1 LSTIRLQ
8 DDGGQYIEPIEEDN
22 FGTLKNFIMTNSFF
36 EEENDILNA
45 VKYMP
50 SVSIIIP
57 FEPKMSLKS
66 GLEYRLKT
74 VIDKVEK
81 QLMAGYPE
89 ERSRPVLNKLKE
101 IVKKIDYN
109 TYKKSIAIYVSP
121 LIEKVYYL
129 DFTVEEKII
138 VDESFEIRDLIY
150 SKKEIHKYL
159 VLVLSSK
166 ANRIYLGNTIQFVRI
181 LSHVPEHVSAYKNDI
196 PERIGNFSDLSER
209 NEIMLEKFLRYTD
222 EGLSILLQAY
232 PLPVI
237 VMATDRT
244 AGHFKKITHNSNHIM
259 AYVHGNYEEATVAE
273 LRKALQP
280 YVADW
285 KKVKQIDLKHQL
297 DAAMGSRK
305 LATGMQDVW
314 KEATHKK
321 GRLLVVEKNFMY
333 PAQHG
338 AEEDIIYK
346 EEMQN
351 AADLYIKDAVDDV
364 IEKVLENGGDVEFV
378 DDEVLNEYGHIALI
392 QYYK

>member
-1 LSTIRLQ
+1 
-8 DDGGQYIEPIEEDN
+8 
-22 FGTLKNFIMTNSFF
+22 MTNSFF
-36 EEENDILNA
+36 EDDNDILNA

-50 SVSIIIP
+50 SISIIIP

-66 GLEYRLKT
+66 ELEYKLKT
-74 VIDKVEK
+74 AIDKVEK
-81 QLMAGYPE
+81 QLKAGYPE
-89 ERSRPVLNKLKE
+89 ERSEPVLHRLKE
-101 IVKKIDYN
+101 IVKNLDFN

-181 LSHVPEHVSAYKNDI
+181 LSHMPEHVSAYKTDI
-196 PERIGNFSDLSER
+196 PERVANFSDPSER

-244 AGHFKKITHNSNHIM
+244 AGHFKKITHNSSRIM
-259 AYVHGNYEEATVAE
+259 AYIHGNYEEATVAE

-285 KKVKQIDLKHQL
+285 KKLRQIDLKHRL

-314 KEATHKK
+314 KDATQKK
-321 GRLLVVEKNFMY
+321 GRLLVVERNFMY
-333 PAQHG
+333 PAHYG
-338 AEEDIIYK
+338 AEKDIIYK
-346 EEMQN
+346 EEIQN
-351 AADLYIKDAVDDV
+351 AADLYIKDAVDDT
-364 IEKVLENGGDVEFV
+364 IERLLENGGDVEFV
-378 DDEVLNEYGHIALI
+378 DDGVLTEYGHIALI
-392 QYYK
+392 QYY

>member
-1 LSTIRLQ
+1 
-8 DDGGQYIEPIEEDN
+8 
-22 FGTLKNFIMTNSFF
+22 MANSFLK
-36 EEENDILNA
+36 EENDILNA

-66 GLEYRLKT
+66 GLEYKLKT

-89 ERSRPVLNKLKE
+89 ERSRPVLNKLKG
-101 IVKKIDYN
+101 IVKKIDYT

-121 LIEKVYYL
+121 FKEKVYYL
-129 DFTVEEKII
+129 DFAVEEKII

-150 SKKEIHKYL
+150 CKKEMHKYL

-166 ANRIYLGNTIQFVRI
+166 KNRIYLGNTILFVR
-181 LSHVPEHVSAYKNDI
+181 LVSHTPEHAAAYKNDI
-196 PERIGNFSDLSER
+196 SDRVANFSEPSQR

-222 EGLSILLQAY
+222 EGLSIVLKAY
-232 PLPVI
+232 PLPVL
-237 VMATDRT
+237 VMGADRT
-244 AGHFKKITHNSNHIM
+244 AGHFKKITHNTNHIL
-259 AYVHGNYEEATVAE
+259 AYIPGNFEEATVAE
-273 LRKALQP
+273 LRNALQP
-280 YVADW
+280 HIADW
-285 KKVKQIDLKHQL
+285 KKIKHEDLKRQL
-297 DAAMGSRK
+297 DAAMGARK
-305 LATGMQDVW
+305 LAIGIQDVW
-314 KEATHKK
+314 KAAAHKK

-333 PAQHG
+333 AAHHG

-346 EEMQN
+346 QEIQN

-378 DDEVLNEYGHIALI
+378 DDDVLNEYEHIALI
-392 QYYK
+392 QFY